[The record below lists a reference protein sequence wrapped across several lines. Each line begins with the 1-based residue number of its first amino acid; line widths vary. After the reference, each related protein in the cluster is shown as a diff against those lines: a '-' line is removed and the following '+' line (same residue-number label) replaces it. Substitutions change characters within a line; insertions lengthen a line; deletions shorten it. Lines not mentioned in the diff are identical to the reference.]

1 MQNNNKDIPV
11 AILAGGQG
19 TRLSPLT
26 DNLPKA
32 LVEVGGKPV
41 IEHVMDLYRGAGFER
56 FVIALGH
63 LGDKL
68 RTHFASRPGYH
79 TELVDTGQGTA
90 SAGRLR
96 RLAPQLGDGTF
107 MLTWCDGLSDL
118 DVTRLLRFHLA
129 HGRLATV
136 TTVHPWSQF
145 GHLTLEGDQ
154 VVSFA
159 EKPMLWDQ
167 WINGAFFVLQPEV
180 MELIDGDNVM
190 WEREPMQRLVAQ
202 QQLMA
207 YRHDGFWS
215 CMDTL
220 ADRARLETL
229 VSDGAPWIK
238 GKMNG

>member
-1 MQNNNKDIPV
+1 
-11 AILAGGQG
+11 
-19 TRLSPLT
+19 
-26 DNLPKA
+26 
-32 LVEVGGKPV
+32 
-41 IEHVMDLYRGAGFER
+41 
-56 FVIALGH
+56 
-63 LGDKL
+63 
-68 RTHFASRPGYH
+68 
-79 TELVDTGQGTA
+79 
-90 SAGRLR
+90 
-96 RLAPQLGDGTF
+96 
-107 MLTWCDGLSDL
+107 
-118 DVTRLLRFHLA
+118 
-129 HGRLATV
+129 
-136 TTVHPWSQF
+136 
-145 GHLTLEGDQ
+145 
-154 VVSFA
+154 
-159 EKPMLWDQ
+159 MLWDQ